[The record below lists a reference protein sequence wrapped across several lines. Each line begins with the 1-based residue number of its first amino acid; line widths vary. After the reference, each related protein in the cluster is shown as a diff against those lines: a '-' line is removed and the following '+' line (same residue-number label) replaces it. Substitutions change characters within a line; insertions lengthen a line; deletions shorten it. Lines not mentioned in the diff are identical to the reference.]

1 MAALGECG
9 DGDDA
14 VVAAGRPY
22 PHPIARGDLA
32 EACHLDSGGIA
43 IEGGDGSDLPGA
55 GEVVAARAGLHRSS
69 TGGAPL
75 AIDACCDTA
84 TQFGAVGIAGWFPG
98 LRVPVEGEF
107 AAGARLYSDSDGIG
121 I

>member
-1 MAALGECG
+1 MALGECG

-14 VVAAGRPY
+14 VVAARRLY
-22 PHPIARGDLA
+22 AHPIAGCDFA
-32 EACHLDSGGIA
+32 EAFYIEGRGIA
-43 IEGGDGSDLPGA
+43 VERGDGSGLPGA
-55 GEVVAARAGLHRSS
+55 GKAMPTRVGLHRSG
-69 TGGAPL
+69 TGGAPF

-84 TQFGAVGIAGWFPG
+84 TQFGAVGIAGRFPG